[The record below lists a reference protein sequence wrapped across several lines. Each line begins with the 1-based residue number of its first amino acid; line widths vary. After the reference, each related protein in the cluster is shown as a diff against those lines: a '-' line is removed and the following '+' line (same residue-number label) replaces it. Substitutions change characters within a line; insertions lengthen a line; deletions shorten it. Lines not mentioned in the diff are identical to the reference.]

1 MDTSTEQNHF
11 NPETHQHVH
20 SNQEQHK
27 DEVLVGAI
35 TQGENMEE
43 DKQEK
48 KSIMRIMILYKKKTL
63 KTTPK
68 KSWLINTLS
77 KVAAYI
83 ISTGKLEAFL
93 YTNDKLSEK
102 DIKKATVF
110 TIA

>member
-1 MDTSTEQNHF
+1 MDTSTELNHF
-11 NPETHQHVH
+11 NRETHQYLH

-27 DEVLVGAI
+27 DEVLVGTI

-43 DKQEK
+43 DKQK
-48 KSIMRIMILYKKKTL
+48 KSIMCIMILYKKKTL
-63 KTTPK
+63 KTTSK
-68 KSWLINTLS
+68 KLWLINTLS
-77 KVAAYI
+77 KVAAYK

-93 YTNDKLSEK
+93 YTNNKLSEK